1 VAEAEASDM
10 HANISRR
17 LYALLI
23 ATAVAGGTASAAFA
37 ACGCDK
43 PPPPRAAVRPF
54 AGSDDQEITL
64 FDDRLVPGQRYVVS
78 FTGRDGSSDW
88 DRAKAVAKR
97 DFADGEVRPQLRVA
111 VPSIGLGP
119 AAIAV
124 YDANGLVY
132 ALGDD
137 QFTVIASP
145 LVLHDFAET
154 ITRDGYQTGV
164 SADGTLF
171 VAIDTSAV
179 TDATTYSGVAEGY
192 PLRFA
197 SQNVAIFNAQGFLM
211 GLLDPRNPGLFQLDA
226 GGNTV
231 STGLEYWRHEF
242 RTYKDEH
249 RKRDERRTADGE
261 WHADGTA
268 HVDNYHMMV
277 AISGVLSN
285 GQAPTP
291 GATPPFRLIVTSTPA
306 PTSSLP

>member
-1 VAEAEASDM
+1 M
-10 HANISRR
+10 HANISQR
-17 LYALLI
+17 LYALLV
-23 ATAVAGGTASAAFA
+23 ATALACGTAPAAFA

-54 AGSDDQEITL
+54 AGSEDQQVTL
-64 FDDRLVPGQRYVVS
+64 FDDRLVPGQRYVVA

-88 DRAKAVAKR
+88 VRTKAVAKR
-97 DFADGEVRPQLRVA
+97 DFADGDVRPQLRVT
-111 VPSIGLGP
+111 VPSIGFGP

-124 YDANGLVY
+124 YDASGLVY

-137 QFTVIASP
+137 QFTVIANP

-179 TDATTYSGVAEGY
+179 TDATTYSGVAEGF

-226 GGNTV
+226 GGSTV

-261 WHADGTA
+261 WHSDGTP
-268 HVDNYHMMV
+268 HVDNYHMVV
-277 AISGVLSN
+277 AISGVLAN
-285 GQAPTP
+285 GRTPMP
-291 GATPPFRLIVTSTPA
+291 GATPPFRLIVASTPA
-306 PTSSLP
+306 QTSTLR